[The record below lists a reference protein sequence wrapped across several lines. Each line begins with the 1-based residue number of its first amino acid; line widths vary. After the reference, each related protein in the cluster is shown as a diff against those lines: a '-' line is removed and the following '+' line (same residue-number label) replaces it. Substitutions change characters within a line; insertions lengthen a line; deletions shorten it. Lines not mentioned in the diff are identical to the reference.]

1 MEIVTVSKDFR
12 VVLPKKVRDALGLV
26 PGQRLMVVAQGDRI
40 EFVVVPRVAEM
51 KGIMKGIDSV
61 VERDDDRL

>member
-1 MEIVTVSKDFR
+1 
-12 VVLPKKVRDALGLV
+12 
-26 PGQRLMVVAQGDRI
+26 MVVAQGDRI